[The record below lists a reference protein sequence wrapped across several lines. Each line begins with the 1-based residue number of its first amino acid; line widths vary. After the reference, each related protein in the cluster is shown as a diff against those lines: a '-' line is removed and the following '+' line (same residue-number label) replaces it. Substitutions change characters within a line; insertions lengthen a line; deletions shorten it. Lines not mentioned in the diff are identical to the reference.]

1 MMVSRIK
8 SAGLIGIDGYIL
20 TIECFISTG
29 LPSCDIVGLPDAAVR
44 ESRDRVRAAIKSHS
58 MEFPLGRIIIN
69 LAPADTK
76 KEGPIYDLPILLSI
90 LSANNTMSGLK
101 DTYAFIG
108 ELSLDGSLRPV
119 KGVLSMAIACQ
130 TSGITDFFVP
140 KDNAPEASMAT
151 GVNIYPVDN
160 ITQLINH
167 LNGTS
172 PIQPFIFKEDLS
184 VNTNLLDFSDVLGQE
199 AVKRAIEIA
208 VTGSHNILLSGSPG
222 SGKSMMA
229 KRISSIMPSLT
240 LKERLE
246 VIRIY
251 SSVGMGAEAV
261 FWRSRPFRSPHHGT
275 SPASLAGGGS
285 HIPKPGEISL
295 AHNGVLFLDELPEFS
310 RDALEVLRGP
320 LEDGNVTISRVSGKF
335 TYPSNFM
342 LVCAMNPCKCGY
354 KGHPTKPCICSDKSI
369 SSYINKI
376 SGPLLDRIDIQV
388 DVPPVEYSALKSREK
403 AESSNEILAR
413 VMKARDIAFKRS
425 EYSNANIPANKMRE
439 ICVLD
444 ADAEKVLAAAFEA
457 LSLTARSYDRVLKLS
472 RTIADLDNSEIIM
485 KRHIAEAV
493 QYRQLDRKLGIY
505 GGNF

>member
-1 MMVSRIK
+1 MVSRIK
-8 SAGLIGIDGYIL
+8 SAGIIGIDGYIL
-20 TIECFISTG
+20 TIECFISAG

-90 LSANNTMSGLK
+90 LTANNTIVKPK
-101 DTYAFIG
+101 DSYAFIG

-119 KGVLSMAIACQ
+119 KGALSMSIACEG
-130 TSGITDFFVP
+130 SGITDFFVP
-140 KDNAPEASMAT
+140 KDNAVEASIAT
-151 GVNIYPVDN
+151 GVNIYPIDN

-172 PIQPFIFKEDLS
+172 IIEPFVFKEDLS
-184 VNTNLLDFSDVLGQE
+184 INTNLLDFSDVLGQE
-199 AVKRAIEIA
+199 SVKRAIEIA

-229 KRISSIMPSLT
+229 KRISSIMPALT

-251 SSVGMGAEAV
+251 SSIGMGAEAV
-261 FWRSRPFRSPHHGT
+261 LWKTRPFRSPHHGT
-275 SPASLAGGGS
+275 SPASIAGGGS

-310 RDALEVLRGP
+310 RDALEVLRAP
-320 LEDGNVTISRVSGKF
+320 LEDGSVTISRVSGKF

-354 KGHPTKPCICSDKSI
+354 KGHPTKQCICSDKSI

-388 DVPPVEYSALKSREK
+388 DVPPVEYSALTSREK
-403 AESSNEILAR
+403 SESSSEILAR
-413 VMKARDIAFKRS
+413 VIKAREIAFKRS
-425 EYSNANIPANKMRE
+425 EYSNANIPPNKMRD
-439 ICVLD
+439 ICALD
-444 ADAEKVLAAAFEA
+444 EGAQAILANAFQA
-457 LSLTARSYDRVLKLS
+457 LSLTARSYDRVLKVS
-472 RTIADLDNSEIIM
+472 RTIADLEGSEIIM
-485 KRHIAEAV
+485 TRHIAEAV
-493 QYRQLDRKLGIY
+493 QYRQLDRKLGVY

>member
-1 MMVSRIK
+1 MVSRIK
-8 SAGLIGIDGYIL
+8 SAGIIGIDGYIL
-20 TIECFISTG
+20 TIECFISSG
-29 LPSCDIVGLPDAAVR
+29 LPACDIVGLPDTAVK

-58 MEFPLGRIIIN
+58 MAFPLGRIIIN

-90 LSANNTMSGLK
+90 LTANNTIACPKPS
-101 DTYAFIG
+101 YAFIG
-108 ELSLDGSLRPV
+108 ELSLDGTLRSI
-119 KGVLSMAIACQ
+119 KGALSMAIACEN
-130 TSGITDFFVP
+130 SGITDFFVP
-140 KDNAPEASMAT
+140 KDNAAEASVAT

-167 LNGTS
+167 LNGINCIEPFVFNEEPSINTS
-172 PIQPFIFKEDLS
+172 
-184 VNTNLLDFSDVLGQE
+184 LLDFSDVLGQE
-199 AVKRAIEIA
+199 SVKRAIEIA
-208 VTGSHNILLSGSPG
+208 VAGSHNILLSGPPG

-229 KRISSIMPSLT
+229 KRISSIMPALT

-251 SSVGMGAEAV
+251 SSIGMGAEAV
-261 FWRSRPFRSPHHGT
+261 FWKTRPFRAPHHGT
-275 SPASLAGGGS
+275 SPASIAGGGS

-295 AHNGVLFLDELPEFS
+295 AHNGILFLDELPEFS
-310 RDALEVLRGP
+310 RDSLEVLRGP

-354 KGHPTKPCICSDKSI
+354 KGHPKKPCICSDKSI

-388 DVPPVEYSALKSREK
+388 DVPPVEYSSLKSREK
-403 AESSNEILAR
+403 AESSSQILER
-413 VMKARDIAFKRS
+413 IVKARDTSMHRS
-425 EYSNANIPANKMRE
+425 GYANANIPAGKLRD
-439 ICVLD
+439 ICILD
-444 ADAEKVLAAAFEA
+444 SDAEKILANAFEA

-472 RTIADLDNSEIIM
+472 RTIADLEGSEIIM

-493 QYRQLDRKLGIY
+493 QYRQLDRKLSAY